1 MLNVN
6 KNLSQSNTDT
16 NHKTLSQPKLHTD
29 SNSLSQP
36 NSDEISKLSQ
46 NNSNSVFV
54 SKKLVFPKEEN
65 NEFNQVKDNRNHF
78 MILSDIVNILSEK
91 LDPEM
96 KALWDE
102 FLQRDSAIPCF
113 YRSGLAMLTSD
124 VKHLSKKWKVEKAK
138 NLDPL
143 LHAPKIKDT
152 HSKHCKPVNDN
163 CNYATFTKQNL
174 LFKDIIPEH
183 IQNLFKDSPLEFIKE
198 VANVCSLKMLKDL
211 CREDMVNLVSS
222 LKLVK
227 SSKFLTKCCNILSS
241 NLLSKRLVKR
251 LYQMLSHYKQ
261 DKNKV
266 NSIYISNFDLP
277 EGLPFGELI
286 PAKFN
291 SEIIDTNQ
299 VSPAKFL
306 IDSGSSVILCPFNI
320 YSQWG
325 FTKDQLQ
332 EATNPCVQGSTGQE
346 NIIMGQI
353 TLPFFIKAMDGF
365 YRTKQY
371 EVMVTKPNES
381 LDFLIIGGRLWKDSM
396 ERSF

>member
-124 VKHLSKKWKVEKAK
+124 VKHLSKK
-138 NLDPL
+138 
-143 LHAPKIKDT
+143 
-152 HSKHCKPVNDN
+152 
-163 CNYATFTKQNL
+163 
-174 LFKDIIPEH
+174 
-183 IQNLFKDSPLEFIKE
+183 
-198 VANVCSLKMLKDL
+198 
-211 CREDMVNLVSS
+211 
-222 LKLVK
+222 
-227 SSKFLTKCCNILSS
+227 
-241 NLLSKRLVKR
+241 
-251 LYQMLSHYKQ
+251 
-261 DKNKV
+261 
-266 NSIYISNFDLP
+266 
-277 EGLPFGELI
+277 
-286 PAKFN
+286 
-291 SEIIDTNQ
+291 
-299 VSPAKFL
+299 
-306 IDSGSSVILCPFNI
+306 
-320 YSQWG
+320 
-325 FTKDQLQ
+325 
-332 EATNPCVQGSTGQE
+332 
-346 NIIMGQI
+346 
-353 TLPFFIKAMDGF
+353 
-365 YRTKQY
+365 
-371 EVMVTKPNES
+371 
-381 LDFLIIGGRLWKDSM
+381 
-396 ERSF
+396 